1 MEIKPNGFTA
11 SSVHGFVSGPTFLSY
26 TLSDRRLPAGLRCRQ
41 PEFTEDS
48 LAFHLVGTMAC
59 ESRPAM
65 KENIVIP
72 IKIERVKAWT
82 RWTLE
87 TATWLICFGLLAASV
102 VVAGCAALAWL
113 VSGSEVILT
122 LGLGGG
128 LLLGLA
134 GVWHLLRKLDRTV
147 NHLRPETPVVG

>member
-1 MEIKPNGFTA
+1 
-11 SSVHGFVSGPTFLSY
+11 
-26 TLSDRRLPAGLRCRQ
+26 
-41 PEFTEDS
+41 
-48 LAFHLVGTMAC
+48 
-59 ESRPAM
+59 M

-87 TATWLICFGLLAASV
+87 TTTWLIGLGLLVASV
-102 VVAGCAALAWL
+102 VVAACAVVVWL
-113 VSGSEVILT
+113 VSGSEAVLT

-134 GVWHLLRKLDRTV
+134 GVWHLLRKLDHAV
-147 NHLRPETPVVG
+147 KQLRHESSPAV

>member
-1 MEIKPNGFTA
+1 
-11 SSVHGFVSGPTFLSY
+11 
-26 TLSDRRLPAGLRCRQ
+26 
-41 PEFTEDS
+41 
-48 LAFHLVGTMAC
+48 
-59 ESRPAM
+59 M

-87 TATWLICFGLLAASV
+87 TTTWLICFGLLLASV
-102 VVAGCAALAWL
+102 AIPACAAVVWFF
-113 VSGSEVILT
+113 SGSEVILT

-134 GVWHLLRKLDRTV
+134 GVWHLLRKLDRAV
-147 NHLRPETPVVG
+147 KQLRHEGLDSSKHALHSA